1 MSDKII
7 EHMTRLCPLSDI
19 MNNPD
24 IFYNI
29 IKDIDDM
36 SKKLKTPEY
45 HQPFYK
51 VYPDFSQKIIISPRD
66 SNSSK
71 WIVSVFVALHENDT
85 ELPVNICLCVPPDK
99 NIDDVIDSPELK
111 MFVDIYVTQVV
122 RLFIDKGYSIM
133 NIFSITGRTFN
144 MDRKTVLKFYN
155 STVKK
160 YFPERRRIGGNNNE

>member
-7 EHMTRLCPLSDI
+7 DYMTKICLLSDI
-19 MNNPD
+19 MNDPD

-45 HQPFYK
+45 HEPFYK
-51 VYPDFSQKIIISPRD
+51 AYPDFSQKIIISPRS

-71 WIVSVFVALHENDT
+71 WLVSVFVALHENDT
-85 ELPVNICLCVPPDK
+85 ELPVNICLCAPGDD
-99 NIDDVIDSPELK
+99 IDDITNSDELVQ
-111 MFVDIYVTQVV
+111 FVELYCIQVM
-122 RLFIDKGYSIM
+122 RLFIDKGYSLM
-133 NIFSITGRTFN
+133 DIFNITGTTFN

-155 STVKK
+155 STIKK
-160 YFPERRRIGGNNNE
+160 YFPERRHIE

>member
-1 MSDKII
+1 MSNKII

-19 MNNPD
+19 MNDPD

-36 SKKLKTPEY
+36 SKKLKTPKY

-51 VYPDFSQKIIISPRD
+51 AYPDFSQKIIISPCS

-71 WIVSVFVALHENDT
+71 WLVSVFVALHENDT
-85 ELPVNICLCVPPDK
+85 ELPVNICLCVPGNDV
-99 NIDDVIDSPELK
+99 DDDITNSDELSQ
-111 MFVDIYVTQVV
+111 FVELYRTQVM
-122 RLFIDKGYSIM
+122 RLFIDKGYSLM
-133 NIFSITGRTFN
+133 DIFSITGTTFN

-155 STVKK
+155 TAVEMYFTDRKK
-160 YFPERRRIGGNNNE
+160 IHTWSD